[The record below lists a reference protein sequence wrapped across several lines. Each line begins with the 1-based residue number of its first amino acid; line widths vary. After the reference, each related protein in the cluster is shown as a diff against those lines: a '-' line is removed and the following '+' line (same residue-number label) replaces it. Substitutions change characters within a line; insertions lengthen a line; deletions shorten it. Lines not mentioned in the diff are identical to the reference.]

1 MSRFR
6 LEWARK
12 CGERKAKEHGF
23 TSFPID
29 PFRIAANEDILVEA
43 KKPDQAGVSGG
54 IIFGDQGVGIFYA
67 TNITSTG
74 FQRFTIGHELGHYFL
89 DGHPEEIMKHAA
101 VHISRAGFTQGSN
114 SIEIEAD
121 HFSSGL
127 LMPTGLVRRALDH
140 NQVGL
145 VGVERLAL
153 ESECSLTASAI
164 RAAECCPYPMAVVVS
179 RGERVCYSFLS
190 DGFKQL
196 KPRAYPRRDD
206 LLPDTGTRAFNLDP
220 LNVAQARRFNTET
233 TLSEWFDGPD
243 GIQLDEEIIGL
254 GSYGFTL
261 TVFSSEELP
270 TVPDEDEDDDAALVE
285 SYRPRFAYGR

>member
-1 MSRFR
+1 MNRFR

-12 CGERKAKEHGF
+12 SGELKAKEHGF

-29 PFRIAANEDILVEA
+29 PFSIAASEDIFVEP

-54 IIFGDQGVGIFYA
+54 IIFGDHGVGIFYA
-67 TNITSTG
+67 TNITSSG

-89 DGHPEEIMKHAA
+89 DGHPEEIMKHAS
-101 VHISRAGFTQGSN
+101 VHISRAGFTEGSN

-127 LMPTGLVRRALDH
+127 LMPTGLVRQSLDH

-153 ESECSLTASAI
+153 EAECSLTAAAI
-164 RAAECCPYPMAVVVS
+164 RAAECSPYPMAIVVS
-179 RGERVCYSFLS
+179 RGQRVCYSFLS

-196 KPRAYPRRDD
+196 KPRRYPRRND

-220 LNVAQARRFNTET
+220 LNVAQARRSTTET
-233 TLSEWFDGPD
+233 TLSEWFDGPTCSR
-243 GIQLDEEIIGL
+243 LDEEIIGL

-270 TVPDEDEDDDAALVE
+270 AEPDEAEDEESALIE
-285 SYRPRFAYGR
+285 SYKPRFAYGR

>member
-54 IIFGDQGVGIFYA
+54 IIFGDHGVGIFYA

-74 FQRFTIGHELGHYFL
+74 FQRFTIGHELGHFFL

-206 LLPDTGTRAFNLDP
+206 LLPDTGTRAFNSDP
-220 LNVAQARRFNTET
+220 LNVAQARRSNTET

-243 GIQLDEEIIGL
+243 GIRLDEEIIGL

-270 TVPDEDEDDDAALVE
+270 AVPDEDEDEEAALVE